1 MIQSPLLLKFFK
13 FFAYGIPAFALAV
26 PFNYALVKWLGL
38 RESGAYAI
46 VLVFQ
51 VSINF
56 ILCRWFVFDPHRD
69 KTVRRQFL
77 EFMASILAFRVG
89 DWILYWYLV
98 EKIGWYFL
106 AVQVGNVFVFGL
118 LKFLVS
124 KKIMEGR

>member
-1 MIQSPLLLKFFK
+1 MILSPLAHKLFK
-13 FFAYGIPAFALAV
+13 FFAYGVPAFALAV
-26 PFNYALVKWLGL
+26 PVNYALVKWLGL

-51 VSINF
+51 VTVNF
-56 ILCRWFVFDPHRD
+56 ILCRRFVFDPHKD
-69 KTVRRQFL
+69 KPVRRQFL

-98 EKIGWYFL
+98 EKVGWYFL